1 MRHKNLIIA
10 LDQKHAF
17 RELLSFKY
25 SFYKG
30 KCETFK
36 KMIEQKSAIKK
47 TNNKQKLYFR
57 PLVLAAL

>member
-47 TNNKQKLYFR
+47 TNNK
-57 PLVLAAL
+57 